1 MARTKAECTEENQER
16 VRASTICK
24 FFSKF
29 FCEETKLTYN
39 SCCFLMREFFKIARD
54 RKMTFHRLR
63 SSIGRTGKNIDID
76 VLIFIMA
83 CEKEWREKHSSKNS
97 SKSDA
102 DSDSDY
108 NNGSDSDYNNGSDS
122 DFGNTKKR
130 TAKKCN
136 DVTERVPK
144 NSCEAKATQ
153 AIPWT
158 TLPPVEP
165 MRRSRERHFQ
175 VPLEDA
181 QRQLKDF
188 ARGRVSSLGKQVARV
203 LFNDASSVYLKG
215 STETKPISATAM
227 DEPAS
232 APKWKLV
239 YAATRPEGIFC
250 IWVSND
256 ANTWTGVRPLES
268 IRFG

>member
-1 MARTKAECTEENQER
+1 MARTKAECTKENQER
-16 VRASTICK
+16 VRASKICK
-24 FFSKF
+24 FLSKF
-29 FCEETKLTYN
+29 SREETELTYN
-39 SCCFLMREFFKIARD
+39 SCCFLMREFFKIARA

-63 SSIGRTGKNIDID
+63 SSIGRTGKNIDIE

-108 NNGSDSDYNNGSDS
+108 NNGSDSDSD
-122 DFGNTKKR
+122 NTKKR
-130 TAKKCN
+130 TAKKRN

-165 MRRSRERHFQ
+165 MQRSHKRHFQ
-175 VPLEDA
+175 VPLKDA

-188 ARGRVSSLGKQVARV
+188 AHAHVSSLGKLVARV
-203 LFNDASSVYLKG
+203 LFNDASSVYLEG

-232 APKWKLV
+232 TPKWKLV
-239 YAATRPEGIFC
+239 YAGTRPEGIFC

-256 ANTWTGVRPLES
+256 ANIWTGVRPLES

>member
-1 MARTKAECTEENQER
+1 MARTKAERTEENQKR
-16 VRASTICK
+16 VIASIICT

-29 FCEETKLTYN
+29 FREETKLTYN
-39 SCCFLMREFFKIARD
+39 SGCFLMREFFKIACV
-54 RKMTFHRLR
+54 RKMTFRRLR
-63 SSIGRTGKNIDID
+63 SSIGRTSKNMDIE

-102 DSDSDY
+102 DSDSE
-108 NNGSDSDYNNGSDS
+108 YNNGSDS
-122 DFGNTKKR
+122 DFDNTKKR
-130 TAKKCN
+130 TAKKRN

-144 NSCEAKATQ
+144 NSCKAKATQ

-165 MRRSRERHFQ
+165 MRRSRKRHFQ

-188 ARGRVSSLGKQVARV
+188 AHDRVSSLGKPVASV
-203 LFNDASSVYLKG
+203 LFNDASRVYLEG

-227 DEPAS
+227 GEPAS
-232 APKWKLV
+232 TSKWKLV
-239 YAATRPEGIFC
+239 YADTRPEGIFC
-250 IWVSND
+250 IWVYND
-256 ANTWTGVRPLES
+256 ATTWTGVRPLES